1 MATIL
6 GNGESNLES
15 QVPCTKSETECRLA
29 EADLAQPIKILP
41 RVGFVARISNPNE
54 LLCQTHSCSFL
65 SPPEDIRTQTRFT
78 FNASSSSEY
87 IEEPATKV
95 RFQTSL
101 SLPGC
106 SISLSLLGTGYREKV
121 FAIIGV
127 KVYAAGLYVNQSILN
142 SLNAWKGRSAAEIQ
156 EDSSLFSTIFQS
168 PLEKSLQIVLVRDVD
183 GKTFWDALN
192 DAISPRI
199 KSPTPVDESALSTF
213 RNPSKMLVCISADGL
228 PSSVDAAIESENVA
242 LALFDVFFGDTP
254 VSPSLKSSVVN
265 GLESVLN
272 KLQFF
277 KGKSN
282 CLDLITSGSNHHLDN
297 LNHGRPLGRLWFKAH

>member
-1 MATIL
+1 MFEAQAI
-6 GNGESNLES
+6 
-15 QVPCTKSETECRLA
+15 CTRTRLQ
-29 EADLAQPIKILP
+29 LPIFTRNCISRP
-41 RVGFVARISNPNE
+41 RIGFVARISNPNE

-78 FNASSSSEY
+78 FNASSSSVGSAAY

-199 KSPTPVDESALSTF
+199 KSPTPVDESALSKFRSIFQGQPLKKGTF
-213 RNPSKMLVCISADGL
+213 IFLTWPDPLKMLVCISADGL

-265 GLESVLN
+265 GLESVL
-272 KLQFF
+272 K
-277 KGKSN
+277 
-282 CLDLITSGSNHHLDN
+282 
-297 LNHGRPLGRLWFKAH
+297 